1 MTIIFISGTKTEF
14 PALLYQVI
22 DLVIQ
27 LGASSRWIPRGSIN
41 YLLALRVFKSLVS
54 AYPTTTVVLQVLIL
68 WIIPRWEIH
77 GGASI
82 RLFHSRQTDRQ
93 TPPLSDWLIY
103 STTDPRLSSHTY
115 YTCCMYY
122 YPHTLEKSPLKPHFE
137 FIVFPGNPRRSS
149 LLEGRTSMCPIN
161 QIHHHGHGRPRWWAG
176 HLIQLGLI
184 PLISGNQLLM
194 DKI

>member
-1 MTIIFISGTKTEF
+1 MHPPVESLEEVSITYWLCVCSNHWSPLIPPPPSYYKSWFFE
-14 PALLYQVI
+14 
-22 DLVIQ
+22 
-27 LGASSRWIPRGSIN
+27 SSLDG
-41 YLLALRVFKSLVS
+41 KS
-54 AYPTTTVVLQVLIL
+54 TVVL
-68 WIIPRWEIH
+68 
-77 GGASI
+77 
-82 RLFHSRQTDRQ
+82 LFGSFTADKQTDRHLLYPIDLFIAPLIRDYHP
-93 TPPLSDWLIY
+93 TPPIHVVC
-103 STTDPRLSSHTY
+103 TT
-115 YTCCMYY
+115 
-122 YPHTLEKSPLKPHFE
+122 HTLEKSPLQPHFE